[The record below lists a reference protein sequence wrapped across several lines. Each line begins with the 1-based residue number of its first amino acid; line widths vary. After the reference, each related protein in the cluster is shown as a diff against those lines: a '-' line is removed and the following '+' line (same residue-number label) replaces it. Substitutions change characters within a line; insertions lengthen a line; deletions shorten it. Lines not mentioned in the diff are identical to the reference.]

1 MDESLKWCAAFLMLL
16 TVNGAVKADGT
27 VHRIETSD
35 GLIAFIKSD
44 DRILRTLGSCTGE
57 KLSRDG
63 HSFTYTGECETY
75 PDVAS
80 DCPSYRVEAR
90 GTVDTP
96 TVATVREISLVLQ
109 CYS

>member
-44 DRILRTLGSCTGE
+44 DR
-57 KLSRDG
+57 
-63 HSFTYTGECETY
+63 
-75 PDVAS
+75 V
-80 DCPSYRVEAR
+80 
-90 GTVDTP
+90 
-96 TVATVREISLVLQ
+96 
-109 CYS
+109 